1 MRFLADVGVSP
12 RIVEWLRAAGHDA
25 IHLQEQHLERL
36 ADPEIFRKAIEERRT
51 LLTFDLDFTE
61 IVALSQGGEASVV
74 LFRLKNTRP
83 AFVLSRLAAV
93 LAESGHLLG
102 AGVII
107 TIEDSRH
114 RIRRLP
120 IEWRPES

>member
-1 MRFLADVGVSP
+1 MRFLADVGLSP
-12 RIVEWLRAAGHDA
+12 RIVEWLRTEGHDA

-36 ADPEIFRKAIEERRT
+36 ADPAIFRKAIEEQRT
-51 LLTFDLDFTE
+51 LLTFDLDFAE

-83 AFVLSRLAAV
+83 AFVLSRLATV
-93 LAESGHLLG
+93 LAESGHLLR

-107 TIEDSRH
+107 TLEDSRH

-120 IEWRPES
+120 IEGQAEP

>member
-12 RIVEWLRAAGHDA
+12 RIVEWLRSAGHDA
-25 IHLQEQHLERL
+25 IHLQEQRLERL
-36 ADPEIFRKAIEERRT
+36 ADPAIFRKAIEEQRT
-51 LLTFDLDFTE
+51 LLTFDLDFAE
-61 IVALSQGGEASVV
+61 IVALSQGEASVV

-83 AFVLSRLAAV
+83 AFVLSRLVAV
-93 LAESGHLLG
+93 LAESGHLLR

-107 TIEDSRH
+107 TLEDSRH

-120 IEWRPES
+120 IEWQPEP